1 MIIILAVTFIHI
13 LVWSSKIS
21 INKHLLSDGCRLSL
35 TGSGKNSS
43 LVWFLFSENP
53 GRAEDEF
60 NPGQVRA
67 ESDQF

>member
-21 INKHLLSDGCRLSL
+21 INKHLLSDWLAVVR
-35 TGSGKNSS
+35 TAAWSGFCS
-43 LVWFLFSENP
+43 SENP